1 MNEQDNSRPDNRTSG
16 SNCFVCG
23 PDNPHGLQISF
34 RMDGDICRAEYTP
47 PEHYC
52 GFDGVTHGGIL
63 FSMLDDVMANWLYLQ
78 GDSAYTGKCEIRY
91 REPAATGVT
100 YRLEAEQLSRRG
112 RTAKM
117 SGRILHPEDGRVIAE
132 AKATFVVMERSN

>member
-1 MNEQDNSRPDNRTSG
+1 MTEQDNSARDDPVSG

-23 PDNPHGLQISF
+23 PDNPYGLKISF
-34 RMDGDICRAEYTP
+34 HMEGNKCCAEYCP

-63 FSMLDDVMANWLYLQ
+63 FSLLDDVMANWLYLQ
-78 GDSAYTGKCEIRY
+78 GESAYTGKCEIRY
-91 REPAATGVT
+91 REPAATEVC

-117 SGRILHPEDGRVIAE
+117 AGRILHPEDGRIVAE
-132 AKATFVVMERSN
+132 ATATFVVMTS